1 MVTKANSRTATGF
14 GKSQFHPSV
23 MWKVRKR
30 MTLELECN
38 LNNQNVQV
46 PEKKNQNFDDFCI
59 LAPLL
64 MSASA
69 IIYSVTSFYFG
80 RIKGSIKIVYSLI

>member
-1 MVTKANSRTATGF
+1 MLKDGGEITVTKANSRTATGF
-14 GKSQFHPSV
+14 GKSQFHPLV

-46 PEKKNQNFDDFCI
+46 PEKKPKI
-59 LAPLL
+59 L
-64 MSASA
+64 MTF
-69 IIYSVTSFYFG
+69 VF
-80 RIKGSIKIVYSLI
+80 

>member
-1 MVTKANSRTATGF
+1 MLKDGGEIMVTKADSRIATGF

-23 MWKVRKR
+23 MWKVWKR

-46 PEKKNQNFDDFCI
+46 PEKKTKI
-59 LAPLL
+59 L
-64 MSASA
+64 MTF
-69 IIYSVTSFYFG
+69 VF
-80 RIKGSIKIVYSLI
+80 